1 MNEDV
6 VKQAITELNAS
17 VVALT
22 TTKDNTLIKTVIT
35 TLVAAALIGG
45 FVSWETSKANTFKIK
60 EDIRDIKLYD
70 NHNNAIIEKT
80 LELPL
85 IYHDDIDND

>member
-22 TTKDNTLIKTVIT
+22 TKKDNTLIKTVIT
-35 TLVAAALIGG
+35 TLIAAAIIGG
-45 FVSWETSKANTFKIK
+45 FVSWETSKATTYTIK
-60 EDIRDIKLYD
+60 KDIRDIKLYD
-70 NHNNAIIEKT
+70 NHNNTIIEKT
-80 LELPL
+80 LKLPL
-85 IYHDDIDND
+85 IYHDDIDNN

>member
-22 TTKDNTLIKTVIT
+22 TKKDNTLI
-35 TLVAAALIGG
+35 ALTPY
-45 FVSWETSKANTFKIK
+45 WLKKIQ
-60 EDIRDIKLYD
+60 
-70 NHNNAIIEKT
+70 
-80 LELPL
+80 
-85 IYHDDIDND
+85 